1 MGRTK
6 SPSAAST
13 ARTGDRGKPA
23 KSDCQGRNR
32 EPPSR
37 NCNYCKSRERLPAR
51 VRRNSARIRR
61 EGKTSQA
68 YGASSARTRAQSRT
82 ARRAAR
88 MRNEDGMGGRR
99 AGCMGDS
106 ESERL
111 CRHRRSHRPF
121 RDPERTS
128 LCHRVVSGRAR
139 GAECVEG
146 DDEWTTGPGLHSCR
160 GPCGARILHAPFLCM
175 HAALQQC
182 GGVGCVFTSPSLRER
197 KGAKAVPFSPSL
209 RARSKAQCCSSPSF
223 LREGKGTGGVLFD
236 VAVVCPTT
244 LVASPAAPR
253 NRAVHSPHEGARP
266 APAQGGDET

>member
-37 NCNYCKSRERLPAR
+37 NCNYCKCRERLPAR

-111 CRHRRSHRPF
+111 CRHRRSQAIPDIRSALPCVIASF
-121 RDPERTS
+121 PVAPAVRNAWKVTT
-128 LCHRVVSGRAR
+128 SGRPALVSTP
-139 GAECVEG
+139 A
-146 DDEWTTGPGLHSCR
+146 
-160 GPCGARILHAPFLCM
+160 AA
-175 HAALQQC
+175 HAARASC
-182 GGVGCVFTSPSLRER
+182 TPRSCACTPRCSNAVAS
-197 KGAKAVPFSPSL
+197 GAFSPHL
-209 RARSKAQCCSSPSF
+209 RCAKG
-223 LREGKGTGGVLFD
+223 REQK
-236 VAVVCPTT
+236 
-244 LVASPAAPR
+244 
-253 NRAVHSPHEGARP
+253 
-266 APAQGGDET
+266 